1 MGILLCGANPE
12 ALIRVGCAYYYNV
25 EEARRLVGLGI
36 AALTVD
42 PRTRRRANEGKAD
55 WAWIR
60 EVKQVVRI
68 PVVGNGDVVTPLDV
82 KRNYG
87 GDAFVLLRRHIQ
99 YM

>member
-1 MGILLCGANPE
+1 M
-12 ALIRVGCAYYYNV
+12 
-25 EEARRLVGLGI
+25 GLGI

-82 KRNYG
+82 KR
-87 GDAFVLLRRHIQ
+87 
-99 YM
+99 M